1 MTLCISATGS
11 GSVVGNSGI
20 AAAAAVVVAEWEKA
34 EIVANSYCL
43 TRELTGSVPIPDQIA
58 VAAAIV
64 IVGILEH
71 VVEYL
76 KVVGTTRNLESNTL
90 THLEHSVGA
99 AVAVAVVAPAVRTIQ
114 SWYPCR

>member
-20 AAAAAVVVAEWEKA
+20 AAAVEREKA

-43 TRELTGSVPIPDQIA
+43 TKELTGSVPAPDQIA
-58 VAAAIV
+58 VAEAIV

-76 KVVGTTRNLESNTL
+76 KVVGTTRKLESNTL

-99 AVAVAVVAPAVRTIQ
+99 AVAVAVVVPAVRTIQ
-114 SWYPCR
+114 SWYLCR